1 MDERYDFDLIIP
13 EEEFKRNQKRELYR
27 QQKIA
32 KRRKK
37 EKRIILIMFLVMT
50 VITISVMILSINS
63 FKNDAQ
69 NCDKQKGYTCS
80 YYEIIKSKNNG

>member
-1 MDERYDFDLIIP
+1 MDESYDFDLIIS
-13 EEEFKRNQKRELYR
+13 EEEFKKNQKRELYR
-27 QQKIA
+27 QKKIMEI
-32 KRRKK
+32 RKK
-37 EKRIILIMFLVMT
+37 EKRIIFIMFLVMT

-80 YYEIIKSKNNG
+80 YYEIIKSNNNG

>member
-1 MDERYDFDLIIP
+1 MDKRYDFDLIIP
-13 EEEFKRNQKRELYR
+13 EEEFKINQKRELYR
-27 QQKIA
+27 QQETAKKI
-32 KRRKK
+32 KK
-37 EKRIILIMFLVMT
+37 ENRIILIMVLIMT
-50 VITISVMILSINS
+50 VITISVMFLSINS